1 MILDEVAEL
10 FEKQPIRTISRATG
24 LSRARVSS
32 LRCGCSFRLDYD
44 LTHALYT
51 MGYELKLEEIQP
63 SGGPENQPPNPL
75 Y

>member
-44 LTHALYT
+44 LIHALYT
-51 MGYELKLEEIQP
+51 MGYELKLEELQP
-63 SGGPENQPPNPL
+63 AGGPEIQPPNPL